1 MSLPPRVVSILCLV
15 QILFIG
21 IGFMLTRGFIH
32 FWVVTHSIYWDP
44 FRALGL
50 TGFIYSYG
58 LWFFLIPMAW
68 GLIAVSRA
76 RIGGMTSVALADF
89 IAGILLT
96 IGIGVLFVF
105 SAGFAIAIAMST
117 GG

>member
-1 MSLPPRVVSILCLV
+1 
-15 QILFIG
+15 
-21 IGFMLTRGFIH
+21 
-32 FWVVTHSIYWDP
+32 
-44 FRALGL
+44 
-50 TGFIYSYG
+50 
-58 LWFFLIPMAW
+58 MAW